1 MKIWKS
7 LLVILLLSL
16 GSWGS
21 YELYHRFILS
31 RPINSLDLI
40 SNDVIFLFE
49 THQADFTWQTLQQQ
63 ALWEELAKIPVF
75 ETLNKQLVSI
85 DSLVGEKGFVSKTLR
100 NKQVTLSYH
109 AVGSDKFSL
118 LYTVNFGVTSGNEFL
133 KELQQLEIPTTRF
146 QTRKYSNKEIIDI
159 FNTSNSVQ
167 WSITL
172 LNNVLLISSSSFVI
186 EEAIRLFLSEDADP
200 ISHKL
205 SGQSTNS
212 SGFGRLLLSSKGF
225 AKLLNGVSTKKSSQL
240 LQELKVSDHLMALN
254 LEFEKEQLIFKG
266 PVFGLPEVDFLPAIQ
281 AQFHEFET
289 VIPLRT
295 HTVTQF
301 NLKDFYETQKI
312 QHRSFEAKSTVSG
325 EVQTRLIDRGFY
337 DYLSG
342 EQYFLELESVT
353 PSQKNLALLL
363 KSEHP
368 EQAWQLLK
376 EYRDTTDFYPVD
388 QYLEQQIV
396 LFPEENFPAHLFNG
410 RFAGFSQ
417 TYITQVGSILIMSN
431 SAKGMKWL
439 IDDYS
444 QGNTWAKNP
453 EKVKNL
459 LSPTTVYSKTFILTK
474 IRPQW
479 SQTTNPSW
487 STFIQKFRAELQPFT
502 TLGLRVQ
509 QTSSGPEAT
518 LFINYSKEMPTNTQE
533 IKSFELANEK
543 ELTFSENLT
552 YGPKA
557 IKNFNDGTEDLI
569 VQDQNQVLYLINST
583 GEQVY
588 TQQLDGPLIA
598 DPIQID
604 YYTNGKLQVLL
615 ATAEKL
621 YAIDRLGDPLPGF
634 PIALVGEKITHLSLV
649 DYDNN
654 KSYRFFI
661 ATEAGNLWLL
671 YKSGQA
677 LEGWNPMR
685 LGEPTLGA
693 PFHARVP
700 GKGDFMVALGISS
713 KLYLFNRRGVLQAG
727 SPLQLPT
734 EISGPLVLIKGAN
747 PILQG
752 ITTRGEI
759 VELSF
764 DGEILKKTQ
773 LQKANRDDR
782 FRSTQDQKRGA
793 SLFLLEQF
801 NKVQLFDNQLSE
813 IMTVPKEGNQV
824 WVGYFDFGP
833 SRKIIAITDLE
844 TKLGYIYDS
853 RGTLLINSPLP
864 SNGEIQ
870 VSHHPKLGQYHLRT
884 REGKRLMEFLIPD

>member
-21 YELYHRFILS
+21 YELYQRFILS

-40 SNDVIFLFE
+40 SSDVVFLFE

-75 ETLNKQLVSI
+75 ETLNKQLASL
-85 DSLVGEKGFVSKTLR
+85 DSLVGKKGFVIKTLR
-100 NKQVTLSYH
+100 NKQVTVSYH

-133 KELQQLEIPTTRF
+133 KDLQQLEIPATRF
-146 QTRKYSNKEIIDI
+146 QSRKYSNQEIIDI
-159 FNTSNSVQ
+159 FNASNSVQ

-172 LNNVLLISSSSFVI
+172 LNNVVLISSSSFVI
-186 EEAIRLFLSEDADP
+186 EEAIRLFLSEDANP

-205 SGQSTNS
+205 TGQSTHS

-225 AKLLNGVSTKKSSQL
+225 AKLLNGVSTKKSFPM
-240 LQELKVSDHLMALN
+240 LQELKISDHLMALN

-281 AQFHEFET
+281 AQFHEFES

-295 HTVTQF
+295 HTITQF

-342 EQYFLELESVT
+342 EQYFLELESPT
-353 PSQKNLALLL
+353 PPQKNLALLL
-363 KSEHP
+363 KSEQP

-376 EYRDTTDFYPVD
+376 EFRDTTDFYPID
-388 QYLEQQIV
+388 QYLEQQIL

-410 RFAGFSQ
+410 RFEGFSQ
-417 TYITQVGSILIMSN
+417 TYITQLGSILIMSN

-439 IDDYS
+439 IDDYI

-453 EKVKNL
+453 EKIKNL
-459 LSPTTVYSKTFILTK
+459 LSPKTGFSKTFLLSK
-474 IRPQW
+474 IWPQW
-479 SQTTNPSW
+479 IQTTNPSW
-487 STFIQKFRAELQPFT
+487 STFLQKYRAELQPFT
-502 TLGLRVQ
+502 SMGVRIQ
-509 QTSSGPEAT
+509 QSSSGPEAS
-518 LFINYSKEMPTNTQE
+518 LFINYSKEGSTTTQE
-533 IKSFELANEK
+533 VKSFELANEK
-543 ELTFSENLT
+543 ELAFSETLT

-569 VQDQNQVLYLINST
+569 VQDQNMVLYLINST

-634 PIALVGEKITHLSLV
+634 PLALVGEKITNFSLV

-671 YKSGQA
+671 DKSGQA
-677 LEGWNPMR
+677 LEGWNPMP

-700 GKGDFMVALGISS
+700 GKGDFMVSLGISS
-713 KLYLFNRRGVLQAG
+713 KLYLFNRRGELQTK
-727 SPLQLPT
+727 SPLQLPQ
-734 EISGPLVLIKGAN
+734 EISGPLVLKKGAN

-752 ITTRGEI
+752 ITTQGVV

-764 DGEILKKTQ
+764 DGEIIKQNQ

-782 FRSTQDQKRGA
+782 FRSTVDPKGGA
-793 SLFLLEQF
+793 SLFLSEQF
-801 NKVQLFDNQLSE
+801 NKVQLFDNQLKE
-813 IMTVPKEGNQV
+813 LMTLPKKGKDV
-824 WVGYFDFGP
+824 VVGFYDFGP
-833 SRKIIAITDLE
+833 TRKIITITDLE

-853 RGTLLINSPLP
+853 KGSLLINSPLP
-864 SNGEIQ
+864 SDGEIQ
-870 VSHHPKLGQYHLRT
+870 VSHHPNLGQYHLRT